1 MTAHELIKEYK
12 KNRPHGHYFD
22 DETLRFFGDDLKTA
36 TVELVNIKTTYGTID
51 AYKYT
56 ANQRN
61 APTQPYYHTAYFDA
75 DTFAEVEP
83 I

>member
-1 MTAHELIKEYK
+1 MTAYELIKEYK

-22 DETLRFFGDDLKTA
+22 DETLKFFGDDLKTA
-36 TVELVNIKTTYGTID
+36 TVELVNINTRYGMIN

-56 ANQRN
+56 ANQNN
-61 APTQPYYHTAYFDA
+61 AVVQPCIHTTYFDA
-75 DTFAEVEP
+75 KTYAEVKP